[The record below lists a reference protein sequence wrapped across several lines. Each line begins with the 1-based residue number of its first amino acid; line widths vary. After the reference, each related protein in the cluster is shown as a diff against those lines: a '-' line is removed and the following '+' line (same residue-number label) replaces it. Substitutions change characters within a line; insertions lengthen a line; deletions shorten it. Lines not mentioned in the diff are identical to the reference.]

1 MEFFLNRYRNLS
13 VLLVAILAQL
23 GLLAYQIKSSS
34 DVRLIRVWA
43 VTAVTPLARLIEGGR
58 GGISSFFHD
67 YVVLLD
73 VREENRRL
81 HGQLDKAELD
91 NQYLRAELSTADR
104 AQALALF
111 QKTSQAKTLAA
122 RIIGNTTD
130 VGGAT
135 VFVDRGATSGVLKGM
150 GVTTPEGIVGKVI
163 EVFPTASS
171 VLLITD
177 PTFAASVV
185 SLNNRVRGVVK
196 GKDNNS
202 AIVDYVQ
209 NEQKVD
215 PGEEFLTSGED
226 RVFPKGY
233 PVGQATVVRAG
244 ANHKEIFLTPSG
256 MQNGLEDVLIILD
269 NTPGPGANAAPLN
282 QSVQLLP
289 APAPVDGASIDA
301 AAAADEAKGG
311 LMTDLDRMAQK
322 DALIGAAQNHKFGDK
337 SSPAP
342 NFNITLPASAS
353 PGTGNAPPGN
363 STPPAP
369 RP

>member
-23 GLLAYQIKSSS
+23 GLLGYQIKTGS

-58 GGISSFFHD
+58 SGITGFFRD
-67 YVVLLD
+67 YFVLLD
-73 VREENRRL
+73 VREENKRL
-81 HGQLDKAELD
+81 RAELDKAQLD
-91 NQYLRAELSTADR
+91 NQYLRAELSTAER

-122 RIIGNTTD
+122 RVIANTTD
-130 VGGAT
+130 IGGAT
-135 VFVDRGATSGVLKGM
+135 VIVDRGVASGVRRGM

-163 EVFPTASS
+163 EVFPTASY

-177 PTFAASVV
+177 PSFAASVV
-185 SLNNRVRGVVK
+185 SQNNHTHGVVK
-196 GKDNNS
+196 GKDNSS

-215 PGEEFLTSGED
+215 TGEEFLTSGED

-233 PVGQATVVRAG
+233 LVGQAAVVRAG
-244 ANHKEIFLTPSG
+244 VNRKEIFLTPSG
-256 MQNGLEDVLIILD
+256 VQNGLEDVLIILD
-269 NTPGPGANAAPLN
+269 NAPGPAANAPPAN

-289 APAPVDGASIDA
+289 APPPEDAQAVDPANAVAAP
-301 AAAADEAKGG
+301 KTG
-311 LMTDLDRMAQK
+311 LMTDLDRLARK
-322 DALIGAAQNHKFGDK
+322 DELIGAAENHKFGDK
-337 SSPAP
+337 NSPAP
-342 NFNITLPASAS
+342 NFNIVLPGASQPAAA
-353 PGTGNAPPGN
+353 PAAAPPAK
-363 STPPAP
+363 P
-369 RP
+369 